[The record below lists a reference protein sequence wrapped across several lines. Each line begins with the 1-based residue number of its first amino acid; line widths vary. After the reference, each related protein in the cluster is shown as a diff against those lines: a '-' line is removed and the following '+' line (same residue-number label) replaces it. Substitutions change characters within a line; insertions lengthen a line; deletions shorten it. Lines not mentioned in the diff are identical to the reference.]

1 MTTAAYPVRQKSGA
15 IKALD
20 RHSKRRVFWN
30 TCWTVLC
37 VTLSFLTLIPLFSIV
52 FLVVSNGIG
61 LLTPSVLVEL
71 PPAPGQEGGGL
82 GNAIQGTALMVGI
95 ALLIAAPLG
104 ILSAIYISEYDKRSA
119 LAGAVRFIAK
129 LLTGI
134 PSIICGMFAF
144 ATIVVST
151 HTKSAVAG
159 GVALAVLAL
168 PTILL
173 TAEQAL
179 LGVPHA
185 LREASYGMGAT
196 KFQTIF
202 RVVLP
207 EAVPAIMTG
216 LMLAVARAA
225 GETAPVLFTATS
237 SAYWLSSLMEPTQS
251 LAELIYRFGKY
262 PYPHLIQLAWTAS
275 LVLVVLVTLTNVTAQ
290 LAFAKRKRR

>member
-1 MTTAAYPVRQKSGA
+1 MSTAMLNPSATPELKARSIRDRMRLIRNIFWSTICAGA
-15 IKALD
+15 
-20 RHSKRRVFWN
+20 
-30 TCWTVLC
+30 
-37 VTLSFLTLIPLFSIV
+37 SFLTLVPLFSIIY
-52 FLVVSNGIG
+52 LVVSNGIG
-61 LLTPSVLVEL
+61 LLTPSVFFEL

-82 GNAIQGTALMVGI
+82 GNAIQGTGVMVGI

-104 ILSAIYISEYDKRSA
+104 ILSAVYISEYDRRSI
-119 LAGAVRFIAK
+119 LAAGVRFIAK

-202 RVVLP
+202 RIVLP

-237 SAYWLSSLMEPTQS
+237 SAYWLSSLWEPTQS

-262 PYPHLIQLAWTAS
+262 PYPHLVQLAWTAS
-275 LVLVVLVTLTNVTAQ
+275 LVLVVLVTITNVTAQ
-290 LAFAKRKRR
+290 LVFAKRKR

>member
-1 MTTAAYPVRQKSGA
+1 MSSAILNPSLPPELKAQSFRDRMRLGRNTFWSVICTGA
-15 IKALD
+15 
-20 RHSKRRVFWN
+20 
-30 TCWTVLC
+30 
-37 VTLSFLTLIPLFSIV
+37 SFLTLVPLFSII

-61 LLTPSVLVEL
+61 LLTPSVLFEL

-95 ALLIAAPLG
+95 ALFIAAPLG
-104 ILSAIYISEYDKRSA
+104 ILSAIYISEYDKRSM
-119 LAGAVRFIAK
+119 LSGGVRFIAK

-151 HTKSAVAG
+151 HTKSSIAG

-179 LGVPHA
+179 LGVPNS

-207 EAVPAIMTG
+207 EAIPAMMTG
-216 LMLAVARAA
+216 VMLAVARAA

-237 SAYWLSSLMEPTQS
+237 SAYWLSSLLEPTQS

-275 LVLVVLVTLTNVTAQ
+275 LVLVVLVTITNVTAQ
-290 LAFAKRKRR
+290 LVFSKKGRR

>member
-1 MTTAAYPVRQKSGA
+1 MSSAILNPSLPPDLKARSFKDRMRLGRNTFWSVICTGA
-15 IKALD
+15 
-20 RHSKRRVFWN
+20 
-30 TCWTVLC
+30 
-37 VTLSFLTLIPLFSIV
+37 SFLTLVPLFSII

-61 LLTPSVLVEL
+61 LLTPSVLFEL

-95 ALLIAAPLG
+95 ALFIAAPLG
-104 ILSAIYISEYDKRSA
+104 ILSAVYISEYDRRSM
-119 LAGAVRFIAK
+119 LSGGVRFIAK

-151 HTKSAVAG
+151 HTKSSIAG

-202 RVVLP
+202 RIVLP
-207 EAVPAIMTG
+207 EAIPAMMTG
-216 LMLAVARAA
+216 VMLAVARAA

-237 SAYWLSSLMEPTQS
+237 SAYWLSSLLEPTQS

-275 LVLVVLVTLTNVTAQ
+275 LVLVVLVTVTNVTAQ
-290 LAFAKRKRR
+290 LVFAKRRR

>member
-1 MTTAAYPVRQKSGA
+1 MSTAVSNQNLAPELKAQTVRDRLRLGRNFFWTA
-15 IKALD
+15 I
-20 RHSKRRVFWN
+20 
-30 TCWTVLC
+30 C
-37 VTLSFLTLIPLFSIV
+37 VVASFLTLIPLFSIV

-159 GVALAVLAL
+159 GVALAVEHGGR
-168 PTILL
+168 I
-173 TAEQAL
+173 
-179 LGVPHA
+179 G
-185 LREASYGMGAT
+185 SGAVRHRPPPSP
-196 KFQTIF
+196 IAMISRS
-202 RVVLP
+202 RV
-207 EAVPAIMTG
+207 
-216 LMLAVARAA
+216 RAA
-225 GETAPVLFTATS
+225 LATLRTRPWLCSTACNCASSTAGS
-237 SAYWLSSLMEPTQS
+237 GSGRRESVA
-251 LAELIYRFGKY
+251 AGGHAVGGGDGK
-262 PYPHLIQLAWTAS
+262 
-275 LVLVVLVTLTNVTAQ
+275 
-290 LAFAKRKRR
+290 